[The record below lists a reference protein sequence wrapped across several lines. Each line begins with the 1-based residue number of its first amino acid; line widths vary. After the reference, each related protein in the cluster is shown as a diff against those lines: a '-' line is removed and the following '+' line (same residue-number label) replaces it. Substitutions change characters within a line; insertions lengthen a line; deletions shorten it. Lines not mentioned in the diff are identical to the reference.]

1 MKTYRTAIITG
12 AIALIAV
19 IATVIIISLG
29 NAGSGLYIAASSGD
43 VTITAPD
50 GSAEAA
56 SVDRLLAEG
65 DIVTVNSG
73 SCRRVY
79 RSRDNSEDENYIVLE
94 PLTQLFVSDEF
105 SGKDDGELY
114 LNRGAVFVS
123 SMLDSSA
130 NVIIRTESSSYT
142 TKRSAMRIAYVIG
155 EGNAVTYAAAFGGS
169 SEINL
174 FDTMG
179 NLVDRNGYKL
189 QSAAPEILGEGRTSI
204 LISGDTPSFESL
216 NVPAVLSDY
225 SADTLKELF
234 TVSSFS
240 ELAFTSDEI
249 KAAYDNAPTDISPA
263 TEMPVSSDTLPS
275 ETTAPI
281 METLPA
287 ETTVP
292 ESVTEETTTTTPY
305 TTAATTQT
313 TTAAPVTTTARPQTT
328 TAAPVT
334 TTARPVQTTT
344 EAYEPELIPVYIIIE
359 DEIIAQEVEYG
370 GNASQPSVPEIPG
383 KKFIGWDGDFNNITE
398 DTTITAIFEDIQGSA
413 ETTVTTAPPDYENP
427 FDNSSAAVTT
437 AEVYYTVTIIING
450 QATTQQVAHGQS
462 AKLPDVS
469 VPGFTFLG
477 WEGDGTIIT
486 SDTTI
491 TAILVPDP
499 TYNTDTQTLPATTTS
514 AAFSDVTL

>member
-19 IATVIIISLG
+19 IATVIILNLG

-73 SCRRVY
+73 SCRLVY
-79 RSRDNSEDENYIVLE
+79 RSRDNSSDENYIVLE

-105 SGKDDGELY
+105 NGKDDGELY

-123 SMLDSSA
+123 SMLDTSA
-130 NVIIRTESSSYT
+130 NVIIRTENSSYT
-142 TKRSAMRIAYVIG
+142 TKKSAMRIAYELG
-155 EGNAVTYAAAFGGS
+155 EGSAVTYAAAFGGS

-174 FDTMG
+174 FDAMG
-179 NLVDRNGYKL
+179 NLIDRNGYKL
-189 QSAAPEILGEGRTSI
+189 QSEVPEILGEGRTSI
-204 LISGDTPSFESL
+204 IISGDTPSFESL

-240 ELAFTSDEI
+240 ELAFSAEEI
-249 KAAYDNAPTDISPA
+249 KTAYDNAPQNVPEPA
-263 TEMPVSSDTLPS
+263 VSSETTPS
-275 ETTAPI
+275 ETTAPVT
-281 METLPA
+281 ETTPA

-305 TTAATTQT
+305 TTEAPHQT

-383 KKFIGWDGDFNNITE
+383 KKFIGWDGDFSNITE
-398 DTTITAIFEDIQGSA
+398 ETTITAIFEDIQGSA
-413 ETTVTTAPPDYENP
+413 ETTVTTAPSDFENP
-427 FDNSSAAVTT
+427 FDNPTAAVTT
-437 AEVYYTVTIIING
+437 AEVYYTVTVIING
-450 QATTQQVAHGQS
+450 QATTQQVAYGQS

-486 SDTTI
+486 ADTTI

-499 TYNTDTQTLPATTTS
+499 TYIPETQTLPTTTTS
-514 AAFSDVTL
+514 AAFSDVTLLF